1 MVRVASALRM
11 LPSVDGLKRA
21 GLREQGLHRVV
32 RPRRGAGETPR
43 KAPLKRRA
51 KDTKERDEMK
61 EETSGV
67 VAGVPEYFM
76 RDGVMNRRTF
86 IKGVGFIT
94 VASAVGFGAT
104 GGQALASKGEAPAG
118 EGETT
123 VHAVCTVNCTSRC
136 HLQGTVRDGKL
147 IRVEPGDMPGRPGYA
162 NACLRS
168 MSYIQRVQDEN
179 ERVMYPMR
187 RTGERGSGEFERI
200 SWDEAIDEIAA
211 KLNDVI
217 SRDPKAA
224 SFYSFTGD
232 LGKMSWEASTRYAAC
247 IGATTWDIEGI
258 MGDHGASMG
267 MTMVFGT
274 HRGAHDSRDYMN
286 SNLLLVWGRNVADTH
301 TSELRDYV
309 AARKNGCKVI
319 VIDPRQCST
328 AAMADEW
335 IPINPQTDPA
345 LALGMMN
352 WIIQHDLHAK
362 DKLVEESVAPYLI
375 REDDGTY
382 LRMQDGHVVAST
394 GGIVN
399 AGGEIGTAPA
409 AEGEAGEGAGTYVL
423 WDELTNAAVAA
434 PDAAT
439 IKSGAVQPALSGT
452 FTVDGVECRTAFDHL
467 VDSCSEYTIERTA
480 EITGIPAE
488 TVERLAREYIEAQ
501 PAGIRMGQGMQ
512 RVYHSYSPF
521 RTVATL
527 AMVAGYIGVLGGG
540 ASHAGGTATNKPV
553 AGYTGSVYNYDD
565 WSNTGKKANLISS
578 SLIYQAAVDHDPVP
592 VEFLWIAN
600 SNFINMSPNSNYII
614 NTVLPAIDYIV
625 TVDPWWTWT
634 AKYSDMVLPATTYW
648 EHWDLI
654 DRSPWAMFN
663 QPSIAPLGESKSDTE
678 IMTLLAKKTGVEQ
691 YWDKTDE
698 EWIRQFVGTE
708 HPAWENLDWDRD
720 VVGQGI
726 YGRDDGIFDSAIVYE
741 NGEGYKT
748 DTGKFEFYTESMLE
762 FDDEVPT
769 WKPPCE
775 DPREGEL
782 AEKYPL
788 VFIQYHDRLNVHTQ
802 HILNPALTL
811 VQDEPLLQINPVD
824 AEARGIAHGDVV
836 HVFNDRGEMKIRAF
850 LTEGII
856 PGTVATQSG
865 WTPDYFI
872 EGCYQNLTHLTL
884 CDAEEAY
891 SMTNAAFYDVLVEI
905 EKA

>member
-1 MVRVASALRM
+1 MGDYKTGEPEFFM
-11 LPSVDGLKRA
+11 KDGKL
-21 GLREQGLHRVV
+21 
-32 RPRRGAGETPR
+32 
-43 KAPLKRRA
+43 
-51 KDTKERDEMK
+51 
-61 EETSGV
+61 
-67 VAGVPEYFM
+67 
-76 RDGVMNRRTF
+76 NRRTF
-86 IKGVGFIT
+86 IKGVGAIT
-94 VASAVGFGAT
+94 IASTLGFAASPKE
-104 GGQALASKGEAPAG
+104 ALASKGEAPAG
-118 EGETT
+118 EGEKT

-147 IRVEPGDMPGRPGYA
+147 VRVEPGDMPGRPGYA

-168 MSYIQRVQDEN
+168 MSYIQRLQDEN
-179 ERVMYPMR
+179 ARVMWPMK

-200 SWDEAIDEIAA
+200 TWDEAIDTIAE
-211 KLNDVI
+211 KLNAVLAK
-217 SRDPKAA
+217 DPKAA

-232 LGKMSWEASTRYAAC
+232 LGKLSWEASTRFAAC
-247 IGATTWDIEGI
+247 HGATTWDIEGI

-274 HRGAHDSRDYMN
+274 HRGAHDSRDYLN
-286 SNLLLVWGRNVADTH
+286 SNLLIVWGRNVADTH

-309 AARKNGCKVI
+309 AARKNGAKVI

-352 WIIQHDLHAK
+352 WIISHDLHAK

-382 LRMQDGHVVAST
+382 LRMKDGKVVSADEAGT
-394 GGIVN
+394 GEIADG
-399 AGGEIGTAPA
+399 AIGTAPA
-409 AEGEAGEGAGTYVL
+409 AEGEAGEGAGSYVL
-423 WDELTNAAVAA
+423 WDEATNAAVPA

-439 IKSGAVQPALSGT
+439 IKSGAVKPALSGT
-452 FTVDGVECRTAFDHL
+452 FTVDGVACRTAFDHL
-467 VDSCSEYTIERTA
+467 VDGCAEYTPERTG
-480 EITGIPAE
+480 EICGIEPAV
-488 TVERLAREYIEAQ
+488 VERLAEEYISAQ

-527 AMVAGYIGVLGGG
+527 AMVAGYIGVPGGG

-553 AGYTGSVYNYDD
+553 AGYTGPVYGYAN
-565 WSNTGKKANLISS
+565 WSETGNQANLLPSS
-578 SLIYQAAVDHDPVP
+578 WVYQAAIDHDPVP
-592 VEFLWIAN
+592 IEFMWFAN
-600 SNFINMSPNSNYII
+600 SNFINMSPNPNKII
-614 NTVLPAIDYIV
+614 NEVIPSIDFIV
-625 TVDPWWTWT
+625 TADPWWTWT
-634 AKYSDMVLPATTYW
+634 AKYSDIVLPACTYW

-663 QPSIAPLGESKSDTE
+663 QPAIEPMGESKSDVE
-678 IMTLLAKKTGVEQ
+678 MMTLLAQKTGVAQ

-698 EWIRQFVGTE
+698 EWIREFVGTD
-708 HPAWENLDWDRD
+708 HPAWDDLDWDRD
-720 VVGQGI
+720 VVEQGI
-726 YGRDDGIFDSAIVYE
+726 YGRSDAIYDPAIVYAD
-741 NGEGYKT
+741 GTGYQT
-748 DTGKFEFYTESMLE
+748 DTGKFEFYTESMRE
-762 FDDEVPT
+762 FDDEVPS
-769 WKPPCE
+769 WKPPAE

-782 AEKYPL
+782 AAKYPL

-802 HILNPALTL
+802 HILNPALEV
-811 VQDEPLLQINPVD
+811 VQSEPLLQMNPVD
-824 AEARGIAHGDVV
+824 AEARGLAHNDVV
-836 HVFNDRGEMKIRAF
+836 RAFNDRGEVKIRLF
-850 LTEGII
+850 VTEGII

-865 WTPDYFI
+865 WTPDHSI

-891 SMTNAAFYDVLVEI
+891 SQTNSAFYDVLVEV

>member
-1 MVRVASALRM
+1 MTEYKAAQPEFFM
-11 LPSVDGLKRA
+11 KDGK
-21 GLREQGLHRVV
+21 
-32 RPRRGAGETPR
+32 
-43 KAPLKRRA
+43 
-51 KDTKERDEMK
+51 
-61 EETSGV
+61 
-67 VAGVPEYFM
+67 
-76 RDGVMNRRTF
+76 MNRRTF
-86 IKGVGFIT
+86 IKGVGAIT
-94 VASAVGFGAT
+94 VASALGFAT
-104 GGQALASKGEAPAG
+104 NPSVAEASKGEVPAG
-118 EGETT
+118 EGEKS

-168 MSYIQRVQDEN
+168 MSYIQRLQDEN
-179 ERVMYPMR
+179 ARVMYPMK

-200 SWDEAIDEIAA
+200 TWDEAIDLIAE
-211 KLNDVI
+211 KLNAVVEQ
-217 SRDPKAA
+217 DPKNA

-232 LGKMSWEASTRYAAC
+232 LGKMSWEAPTRFAGC
-247 IGATTWDIEGI
+247 LGATTWDIEGI

-274 HRGAHDSRDYMN
+274 HRGAHDSRDYLN
-286 SNLLLVWGRNVADTH
+286 SKLLICWGRNVADTH

-309 AARKNGCKVI
+309 AARKNGAKVI

-335 IPINPQTDPA
+335 IAINPQTDPA

-352 WIIQHDLHAK
+352 WIIENDLHAK

-375 REDDGTY
+375 REDNGRY
-382 LRMQDGHVVAST
+382 LRMVDGKVVDSIEEDSAEEGS
-394 GGIVN
+394 
-399 AGGEIGTAPA
+399 IGTAPA
-409 AEGEAGEGAGTYVL
+409 AQGAAGAGASTYVL
-423 WDELTNAAVAA
+423 WDELTDGAVSA

-439 IKSGAVQPALSGT
+439 IKSGAVRPALSGT

-467 VDSCSEYTIERTA
+467 VDSCKEYTLERTSEICGIPVETIER
-480 EITGIPAE
+480 
-488 TVERLAREYIEAQ
+488 LSREYIEAQ
-501 PAGIRMGQGMQ
+501 PAAIRMGQGMQ

-527 AMVAGYIGVLGGG
+527 AMVAGYIGVPGGG

-553 AGYTGSVYNYDD
+553 AGYVGPVYDFTDWSDTGKQANLLPSSQVYN
-565 WSNTGKKANLISS
+565 
-578 SLIYQAAVDHDPVP
+578 AAVNRDPVGID
-592 VEFLWIAN
+592 FMWIAN

-614 NTVLPAIDYIV
+614 NTVLPAIDFIV

-634 AKYSDMVLPATTYW
+634 AKYSDVVLPATTYW

-663 QPSIAPLGESKSDTE
+663 QPSIQPMGESKSDVE
-678 IMTLLAKKTGVEQ
+678 IMTMLAKKCGVEQ

-698 EWIRQFVGTE
+698 EWVRQFVGTD
-708 HPAWENLDWDRD
+708 HPAWDDFDWDRD
-720 VVGQGI
+720 VVEQGI
-726 YGRDDGIFDSAIVYE
+726 YGRSDAIYDPAIVYAD
-741 NGEGYKT
+741 GTGYQT
-748 DTGKFEFYTESMLE
+748 DTGKFEFYTEAMLE
-762 FDDEVPT
+762 FNDEVPT
-769 WKPPCE
+769 WKPPLE
-775 DPREGEL
+775 DPRQGEL
-782 AEKYPL
+782 SEKYPL

-802 HILNPALTL
+802 HILNPALEV
-811 VQDEPLLQINPVD
+811 VQDEPLLQMNPVD
-824 AEARGIAHGDVV
+824 AAARGLSHGDVV
-836 HVFNDRGEMKIRAF
+836 HVFNDRGDMKIRLF
-850 LTEGII
+850 VTEGII

-872 EGCYQNLTHLTL
+872 EGCYQNLSHLTI

-891 SMTNAAFYDVLVEI
+891 SMTNSAFYDILVEV

>member
-1 MVRVASALRM
+1 
-11 LPSVDGLKRA
+11 
-21 GLREQGLHRVV
+21 
-32 RPRRGAGETPR
+32 
-43 KAPLKRRA
+43 
-51 KDTKERDEMK
+51 MK
-61 EETSGV
+61 EETSGS
-67 VAGVPEYFM
+67 ATGAPEYFM

-86 IKGVGFIT
+86 IKGVGCIT
-94 VASAVGFGAT
+94 VASAMGFGAIAGT
-104 GGQALASKGEAPAG
+104 AQASKGETPAG
-118 EGETT
+118 ESETT

-168 MSYIQRVQDEN
+168 MSYIQRLQDEN
-179 ERVMYPMR
+179 VRVMYPMR

-200 SWDEAIDEIAA
+200 TWDEAIDEIAE
-211 KLNDVI
+211 KLNEVVAE
-217 SRDPKAA
+217 DPQAA

-232 LGKMSWEASTRYAAC
+232 LGKLSWEAPTRYAAS
-247 IGATTWDIEGI
+247 INATTWDVEGI

-274 HRGAHDSRDYMN
+274 HRGAHDSRDYVN

-309 AARKNGCKVI
+309 AAREAGAKIV
-319 VIDPRQCST
+319 VIDPRYCST
-328 AAMADEW
+328 ASMADEW
-335 IPINPQTDPA
+335 IPIRPQTDPA

-352 WIIQHDLHAK
+352 WIIQNGLHAK

-375 REDDGTY
+375 REDDGRY
-382 LRMQDGHVVAST
+382 LRMQDGHVVDSVASDAAD
-394 GGIVN
+394 G
-399 AGGEIGTAPA
+399 ASIGSNPA
-409 AEGEAGEGAGTYVL
+409 SEGEAGAGAGTYVI
-423 WDELTNAAVAA
+423 WDELTNGAVEA

-439 IKSGAVQPALSGT
+439 IKAGVVRPALSGT
-452 FTVDGVECRTAFDHL
+452 FTIDGVTCRTAFDHL
-467 VDSCSEYTIERTA
+467 AESAAEYTLERTS
-480 EITGIPAE
+480 EICGIPAE

-512 RVYHSYSPF
+512 RVYHSYAPF

-527 AMVAGYIGVLGGG
+527 AMVAGYIGVEGGG
-540 ASHAGGTATNKPV
+540 ASHAGGTATTRAV
-553 AGYTGSVYNYDD
+553 AGYTGPTFNYTN
-565 WSNTGKKANLISS
+565 WSTTLGEANLVRS
-578 SLIYQAAVDHDPVP
+578 SLLYQAAVEHDPVP
-592 VEFLWIAN
+592 IKFLWIAN
-600 SNFINMSPNSNYII
+600 SNLINMSPDSNRII
-614 NTVLPAIDYIV
+614 NEVLPAIDYIV

-634 AKYSDMVLPATTYW
+634 AKYSDMVLPACTYW
-648 EHWDLI
+648 EHWDII
-654 DRSPWAMFN
+654 DRSPWVMFN
-663 QPSIAPLGESKSDTE
+663 QPAIAPMGESKSDVE
-678 IMTLLAKKTGVEQ
+678 IMTLLAQKTGVESD
-691 YWDKTDE
+691 WTKTDE
-698 EWIRQFVGTE
+698 EWIREFVSTD
-708 HPAWENLDWDRD
+708 HPAWDEFDWDRD

-726 YGRDDGIFDSAIVYE
+726 YGRSDADYASAIVYRD
-741 NGEGYKT
+741 GEGYST

-769 WKPPCE
+769 WKPPAE

-782 AEKYPL
+782 SEKYPL

-811 VQDEPLLQINPVD
+811 VQDEPLLQMNPVD
-824 AEARGIAHGDVV
+824 AEARGIQHGDVV
-836 HVFNDRGEMKIRAF
+836 HVYNDRGEMKLTVF

-891 SMTNAAFYDVLVEI
+891 SMSNTAFYDVLVEV